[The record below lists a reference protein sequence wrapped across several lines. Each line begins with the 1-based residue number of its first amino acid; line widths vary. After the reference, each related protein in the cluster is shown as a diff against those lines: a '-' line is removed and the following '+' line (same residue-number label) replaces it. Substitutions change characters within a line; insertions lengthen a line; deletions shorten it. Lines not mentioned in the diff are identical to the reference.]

1 MTSLGAQPFKNSN
14 IQSIH
19 MTRNQGEL
27 VELNLIQLFFSHS
40 IRIGSHVSGGDIYG
54 LVQENNLIRH
64 KIMLPPKARGTVTYI
79 APPGNYTVKDKILE
93 TEFDGEK
100 SEYTLKQV
108 LKIGFAECL

>member
-1 MTSLGAQPFKNSN
+1 MTSLGAQPCKNSN
-14 IQSIH
+14 IHSYDKKSRRIRRTEFDSI
-19 MTRNQGEL
+19 
-27 VELNLIQLFFSHS
+27 IFSHS

-108 LKIGFAECL
+108 LKIGFPECL

>member
-1 MTSLGAQPFKNSN
+1 MTSLGARPCKNSN
-14 IQSIH
+14 IHSYDKKSRRTEFDSI
-19 MTRNQGEL
+19 
-27 VELNLIQLFFSHS
+27 IFSHS

-79 APPGNYTVKDKILE
+79 APPGNYTVNDKILE

-108 LKIGFAECL
+108 QKIGFAECL